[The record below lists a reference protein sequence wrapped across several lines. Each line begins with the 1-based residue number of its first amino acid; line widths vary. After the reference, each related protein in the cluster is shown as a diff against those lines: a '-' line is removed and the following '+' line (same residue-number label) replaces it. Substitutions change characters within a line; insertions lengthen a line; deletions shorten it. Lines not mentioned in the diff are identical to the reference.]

1 MPELVRKKFLNS
13 HVGDLHSTCSRVFQI
28 KIFQSVILWGK
39 SVHTKILQRDKTK
52 CRIVGKHGPFSWFRW
67 RLSQR
72 TLDVS

>member
-1 MPELVRKKFLNS
+1 MQKFLHS
-13 HVGDLHSTCSRVFQI
+13 HVGDLHPRVFLI
-28 KIFQSVILWGK
+28 KTFESVILWGK